1 MTMDREKLRIGI
13 IGLGIIADAHVEGAA
28 AMSDIANVVAVCDI
42 DEAKANAVA
51 QRFGAAVYTDYK
63 RLLDEA
69 DVDLVDIILPH
80 NLHYPVALYA
90 LERGKH
96 VLLEKPLTIDP
107 DEGMALIEKAREMGV
122 KFSVAENTR
131 FVTAYT
137 EAEKLLRAHALGDI
151 YQVRTLIAGS
161 EVERLKN
168 PHPWKAKKIG
178 SGGGVLMDAAPHTF
192 YLLKWLF
199 GELASLQ
206 AFHSQLVS
214 VSEVEDN
221 AIVIGRMTSGT
232 TFTLQFTF
240 TAESPWTERLEIYGT
255 TGALIIDQIANPPG
269 ILYRG
274 TEDFQGTPLTAVP
287 YDPVHWKYNSI
298 LEETKDFI
306 QTVWDGGVPKVDPA
320 DAHYG
325 LLMIEAAYESARTGQ
340 PIAIE

>member
-1 MTMDREKLRIGI
+1 MHDGKLRIGI
-13 IGLGIIADAHVEGAA
+13 IGLGIISDAHVEGAA
-28 AMSDIANVVAVCDI
+28 SMADIASISAVCDI
-42 DEAKANAVA
+42 DETKAQAVA
-51 QRFGAAVYTDYK
+51 GRFGAAVYSDYR

-107 DEGMALIEKAREMGV
+107 AEGWALIEKAAEMNV

-131 FVTAYT
+131 FVTAYL
-137 EAEKLLRAHALGDI
+137 EAEKLLRENALGDI
-151 YQVRTLIAGS
+151 YQIRTLIAGS

-168 PHPWKAKKIG
+168 PHPWKAKKVG

-192 YLLKWLF
+192 YLIKWLF
-199 GELASLQ
+199 GEVAQLN

-214 VSEVEDN
+214 ASEVEDN
-221 AIVIGRMTSGT
+221 ALVVGRLSSGAGFMT
-232 TFTLQFTF
+232 QFTF

-255 TGALIIDQIANPPG
+255 TGALIIDQIANPPA

-274 TEDFQGTPLTAVP
+274 TGDYYGTPLDGVP
-287 YDPVHWKYNSI
+287 FDPVNWKYKSI
-298 LEETKDFI
+298 YEETRDFI
-306 QTVWDGGVPKVDPA
+306 RTVWEGGTPKVDPV
-320 DAHYG
+320 DAHYS
-325 LLMIEAAYESARTGQ
+325 LLVIEKAYESARTGKQ
-340 PIAIE
+340 ISMP